1 MIRELVQY
9 IPFDEAEIQDANLSG
24 PMQIPTETLARDLS
38 GKGNDLVLTEGNV
51 QFVKGKVKNALYLKD
66 ADAVAEVIGTTI
78 VNLAEDFTYTFWFK
92 SDIIGETPT
101 ATWLLYRFAGDERYL
116 YLDANTPGTAWT
128 YIAIVQEGTRVS
140 LFVNGIKTAV
150 EEFPTGWGFPTG
162 FVLLNNNP
170 HDSGGFLT
178 VDELKVYTGLNTDA
192 LTPPA
197 TQMVAEY
204 KINYETFKSFGVY
217 VKQGDGFFDA
227 LKMKEPFKVDWPDYH
242 GEVLDLSDPRY
253 EARNL
258 TLECFIYAHTKEDF
272 DEKIKRF
279 LNKFYGAGTKRLSLD
294 ASGLIFN
301 YEIYMASEAKVKKK
315 FRSADMVGEF
325 TLELI
330 EPQPIKRI
338 IYFLKSGGNSTV
350 SVTLTSRKPLTIYWG
365 DGTHLDNVMGTVTK
379 THTYSTDG
387 AKYVIVAGV
396 IEEVT
401 NLSTNGIITNGANSY
416 F

>member
-1 MIRELVQY
+1 MIQELVQY
-9 IPFDEAEIQDANLSG
+9 VPFDEASG
-24 PMQIPTETLARDLS
+24 NKAHDLS
-38 GKGNDLVLTEGNV
+38 GKDNHLDITGSHEW
-51 QFVKGKVKNALYLKD
+51 KIGKKNNGLYFSSTSGF
-66 ADAVAEVIGTTI
+66 AEIIGSTI
-78 VNLAEDFTYTFWFK
+78 VDLQEDFTYTFWFK
-92 SDIIGETPT
+92 ADIIGSTPT
-101 ATWLLYRFAGDERYL
+101 ATWLLYKFAGLDDYL
-116 YLDANTPGTAWT
+116 YLDANTNGRAWT
-128 YIAIVQEGTRVS
+128 YVAIVQEGTRVS
-140 LFVNGIKTAV
+140 LFVNGVKSSIET
-150 EEFPTGWGFPTG
+150 FPTGWGMPTG

-170 HDSGGFLT
+170 HDSGGLIE
-178 VDELKVYTGLNTDA
+178 VDELRVFTGLNKDA
-192 LTPPA
+192 ITPPA
-197 TQMVAEY
+197 TQMDAVY
-204 KINYETFKSFGVY
+204 KIDYETFKSFGVY

-258 TLECFIYAHTKEDF
+258 TLECFCYAHTKEDF

-301 YEIYMASEAKVKKK
+301 YEIYMASEVKVKKK
-315 FRSADMVGEF
+315 FRSIDMVGEF

-338 IYFLKSGGNSTV
+338 IYFLSGGGNNTV
-350 SVTLTSRKPLTIYWG
+350 SVSFTTRKPLTIYWG
-365 DGTHLDNVMGTVTK
+365 DGTHLDNVIGTVTK
-379 THTYSTDG
+379 THSYSADG
-387 AKYVIVAGV
+387 AKYVIIAGV
-396 IEEVT
+396 IEEVS